1 VHGHVFLVQ
10 IGGRGAAALRFCGV
24 IMPRRNK
31 SIRMAIAVASGGI
44 DRILVVIA
52 IDFARVNSG
61 FYTYWLDL

>member
-1 VHGHVFLVQ
+1 
-10 IGGRGAAALRFCGV
+10 
-24 IMPRRNK
+24 MPRRNK